1 MKKLTKKN
9 IVIFIMIGIVLVVT
23 VFIGGFYTKV

>member
-23 VFIGGFYTKV
+23 GFIGGFYTKV